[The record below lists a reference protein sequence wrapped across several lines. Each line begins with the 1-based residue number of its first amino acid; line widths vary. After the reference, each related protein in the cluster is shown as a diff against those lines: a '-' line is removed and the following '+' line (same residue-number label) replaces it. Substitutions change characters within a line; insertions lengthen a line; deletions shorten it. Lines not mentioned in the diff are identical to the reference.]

1 MGQLPDPL
9 HRTFMNETPHLTD
22 IKIWQQNTRRSLDA
36 QLALINSLE
45 NKFDMVC
52 IQEPHFDFRNVSRA
66 TGVWHTIYPTALSN
80 NNERPRALM
89 LIHEK
94 ISTNNWTQIQIDSLD
109 VVAIK
114 LSNETHSIEIYNIYN
129 DCEHSLTIQTLS
141 THLAGNPFQN
151 RLLLGDFNRHHPMW
165 DEEQNGHLFTSAN
178 LNAAEEL
185 IDLIAN
191 NHLEMA
197 LPKYIPTLMN
207 SAGNL
212 TRPDNVFISQAISHW
227 IVKCVTSPEDIPPK
241 ADHFPILTT
250 LDFSIPEAAPKAAWN
265 YRLTDWTKFRERL
278 AENLLT
284 IPPPQAFTTTDQ
296 MEAAIDSLTH
306 AITETIEDVIPRKRP
321 TPHSK
326 RWWSAELSTIRTK
339 TKRLARISYKYRR
352 QPLHPCHEEYK
363 STRNTYGNLIKE
375 QKKNHWVNWL
385 EKIGEQ
391 DLWTA
396 NRFISAPPSDGGK
409 ARIPAL
415 KSTDAAGNLTE
426 VRDNGD
432 KSKLLHR
439 VFFYNPPD
447 DPGINPNQAYPDERF
462 AFGRISNNH
471 IEKAIKRLRPHK
483 APGIN
488 GIPNSILI
496 NCAELIVPYLG
507 HIFRATFDLE
517 HYPKQWKKYITVAV
531 RKPGKADYTIA
542 NAYRPIALLDT
553 MAKVL
558 SSCVK
563 DTLEYHTDR
572 LQILPATQF
581 GGRAG
586 CTTTDS
592 LHLLNHFIKNSW
604 RKKHEVIGLFLDVK
618 GAFPNAVIPCLIHDM
633 RQEGV
638 PKKATDWIIRQ
649 LEGRE
654 TVITF
659 DDYTSE
665 SIPINNG
672 FNQGDC
678 LSTFFYRY
686 YNAVQVRK
694 ITKSMQEDRS
704 PDRLALNY
712 ADDAMCAASGPDLQ
726 QAAQKII
733 QMWKQPGGLAEW
745 SQSHFSLYE
754 HSKFIAISFTR
765 KKVVDPS
772 NSRKRVKQ
780 APVEIQLEDHL
791 KVKTT
796 PSHKFLGVILDDELR
811 FKQHADYALAKGTE
825 WEARI
830 RSIAKMARG
839 AKGRFIKR
847 LYYTVGLAK
856 MLYAADIWCTSPIGR
871 SKTTSKTPVHVTKME
886 RVQRKIALRITGAL
900 RTTPSDLLLPHA
912 GLIPLQLHIKKIC
925 QNSALRIAT
934 LPAHHPLCKTA
945 NKAATKAP
953 KRHPS
958 PLHIILSLLPTHP
971 RSMETIDTLRKPP
984 NWRQPLE
991 TIIPDSEEEA
1001 LTLSNDNS
1009 DDIKLFTDGSGI
1021 NGHIGAAAVLT
1032 RGFHP
1037 FIIARHYL
1045 GPETE
1050 HTVFEGECVGQ
1061 LLGLN
1066 LLSRLSAA
1074 LNIRT
1079 VTIAVDNQAS
1089 ISAHAST
1096 KPGPGSYL
1104 INRIHDTLQNVKQ
1117 LHDRARIRIQW
1128 IPSHRGIPGSERADK
1143 EAKKAAEGAH
1153 RNLNNNDKIL
1163 RRKLPISKSATKQ
1176 LMRARLKREV
1186 AKIFH
1191 SSHRSAK
1198 MISIDQSMPATKFPL
1213 ETAPFERRHVSILTQ
1228 LRTSHIPLQSYLY
1241 RFRIEPHP
1249 VCPHCQ
1255 VEPESVIH
1263 FLKYCPAYADARKEL
1278 LSAIGRLTNLDTSIL
1293 GNPRYHKPIL
1303 KYAHRT
1309 QRFHDT
1315 HGNLNPPSNP
1325 TQNQRNT

>member
-1 MGQLPDPL
+1 MGRSLSPL
-9 HRTFMNETPHLTD
+9 RRPTMNREAPLTD

-45 NKFDMVC
+45 NQYDIVC
-52 IQEPHFDFRNVSRA
+52 IQEPHFDFRNISRA
-66 TGVWHTIYPTALSN
+66 TRVWHTIYPTALP
-80 NNERPRALM
+80 NNEDRPRALM

-94 ISTNNWTQIQIDSLD
+94 ISTNNWTQIQVDSHD
-109 VVAIK
+109 VVAIRI
-114 LSNETHSIEIYNIYN
+114 SNVTRSIDIYNVYN
-129 DCEHSLTIQTLS
+129 DCEHSLTIQALS
-141 THLAGNPFQN
+141 NHLAINPHRH

-165 DEEQNGHLFTSAN
+165 DEERNSHLFTATN

-185 IDLIAN
+185 IELIAN

-197 LPKYIPTLMN
+197 LPKYTPTLIN
-207 SAGNL
+207 SAGNY

-227 IVKCVTSPEDIPPK
+227 IVKCDTSPEDTPPK

-250 LDFSIPEAAPKAAWN
+250 LDLSIPEAAPKAAWN
-265 YRLTDWTKFRERL
+265 HRNTDWAKFRERL
-278 AENLLT
+278 SENLLT
-284 IPPPQAFTTTDQ
+284 IPPPQALTDADQ
-296 MEAAIDSLTH
+296 MEEAIDSLTQ
-306 AITETIEDVIPRKRP
+306 AITATIEDVTPKKRP

-326 RWWSAELSTIRTK
+326 RWWTAELSTIRTE
-339 TKRLARISYKYRR
+339 TKRLARISYRYRR
-352 QPLHPCHEEYK
+352 QPIHPCHEEYRN
-363 STRNTYGNLIKE
+363 TRNAFANLIKE

-396 NRFISAPPSDGGK
+396 NRFITAPPTDGGK

-415 KSTDAAGNLTE
+415 KSTDPAGNQTE

-432 KSKLLHR
+432 KSKLLHK
-439 VFFYNPPD
+439 VFFYDPPE
-447 DPGINPNQAYPDERF
+447 DPGGNPNHAYPEKKF
-462 AFGRISNNH
+462 VFGRISNNH
-471 IEKAIKRLRPHK
+471 IGRAIKRLRLHK

-488 GIPNSILI
+488 GIPNSVLI
-496 NCAELIVPYLG
+496 NCAELITPYLG

-517 HYPKQWKKYITVAV
+517 HYPKQWKRFITAAV
-531 RKPGKADYTIA
+531 RKPGKPDYTIA

-553 MAKVL
+553 MAKIL

-563 DTLEYHTDR
+563 DILEYHTDK

-586 CTTTDS
+586 RTTTDS
-592 LHLLNHFIKNSW
+592 LHLLNHFIKNAW

-638 PKKATDWIIRQ
+638 PKAITDWIIRQ

-659 DDYTSE
+659 DDYVSE

-686 YNAVQVRK
+686 YNAAQVRK
-694 ITKSMQEDRS
+694 ITKSMQENRS
-704 PDRLALNY
+704 QDRLALNY
-712 ADDAMCAASGPDLQ
+712 ADDAMCAASAPDLS
-726 QAAQKII
+726 QAAQKIT
-733 QMWKQPGGLAEW
+733 QRWKQPGGLAEW
-745 SQSHFSLYE
+745 SRTHFSLYE

-765 KKVVDPS
+765 KKIIDPD
-772 NSRKRVKQ
+772 NSRKRIKQ

-791 KVKTT
+791 KVKTSS
-796 PSHKFLGVILDDELR
+796 SHKFLGVILDDELR
-811 FKQHADYALAKGTE
+811 FKHHTDYALAKGTE

-830 RSIAKMARG
+830 RSIAKMAKG
-839 AKGRFIKR
+839 AKGKFIRR

-856 MLYAADIWCTSPIGR
+856 MLYAADVWCTSPLDRPRAASR
-871 SKTTSKTPVHVTKME
+871 SSTHITKME
-886 RVQRKIALRITGAL
+886 RVQRKVALRVTGAL

-912 GLIPLQLHIKKIC
+912 GLIPLQLQIKKVC

-934 LPAHHPLCKTA
+934 LPVHHPLFKTA
-945 NKAATKAP
+945 NKAAKKVP
-953 KRHPS
+953 KKHPS
-958 PLHIILSLLPTHP
+958 PLHIILRLLPSYP
-971 RSMETIDTLRKPP
+971 SNMETIDTLRKPP
-984 NWRQPLE
+984 GWRQPLK

-1001 LTLSNDNS
+1001 LALNNDNT
-1009 DDIKLFTDGSGI
+1009 DDVKLYTDGSGL

-1037 FIIARHYL
+1037 FIIERHYL

-1050 HTVFEGECVGQ
+1050 HTVYEGECVGQ
-1061 LLGLN
+1061 LLGLP
-1066 LLSRLSAA
+1066 LLSRLPAT
-1074 LNIRT
+1074 LGIKT
-1079 VTIAVDNQAS
+1079 VTLAVDNQAS

-1104 INRIHDTLQNVKQ
+1104 ISQIHEALKSIKQSHGPVRIK
-1117 LHDRARIRIQW
+1117 IQW
-1128 IPSHRGIPGSERADK
+1128 IPSHKGIPGSERADK

-1153 RNLNNNDKIL
+1153 RNLNDNAKIL
-1163 RRKLPISKSATKQ
+1163 RRKLPSSKSAAKQ
-1176 LMRARLKREV
+1176 LMRSRLKREV
-1186 AKIFH
+1186 EKNFH

-1198 MISIDQSMPATKFPL
+1198 MLGIDPSMPSTKFPL
-1213 ETAPFERRHVSILTQ
+1213 ETAPYERRHTSILTQ
-1228 LRTSHIPLQSYLY
+1228 LRTSHVPLQSYLH
-1241 RFRIEPHP
+1241 RFKIEPYP
-1249 VCPHCQ
+1249 TCPHCH
-1255 VEPESVIH
+1255 VEPESVTH
-1263 FLKYCPAYADARKEL
+1263 FLKYCPAYADVL
-1278 LSAIGRLTNLDTSIL
+1278 IG
-1293 GNPRYHKPIL
+1293 
-1303 KYAHRT
+1303 
-1309 QRFHDT
+1309 F
-1315 HGNLNPPSNP
+1315 
-1325 TQNQRNT
+1325 